1 MKHTFIRYS
10 QYFTVLILFVLQ
22 NLNAQSLDSN
32 IMNEEIEKN
41 ANPYMIDYPNLDSK
55 YYPYIRS
62 QNKYYDSDIKRIIY
76 NVDSA
81 ERKNAFFV
89 GILYGINKNVAL
101 SAFSDMSLVDNNNVD
116 KFKESN
122 ANFSLFGLRAGYQ
135 KYTGSVL
142 PINKFGYQI
151 YIDFCVSSGKGGLF
165 FTGINTDMLWDFI
178 EKRSWIV
185 SLNVGL
191 GLGAAKITGLA
202 ISPYGDKYEPAY
214 RLNAGLSI
222 RYPSY
227 HHKVGLYLGIMQGVE
242 RGYLGYTYTIGY
254 DYVF

>member
-1 MKHTFIRYS
+1 MKQALIRYS
-10 QYFTVLILFVLQ
+10 QHFTLCILILQ
-22 NLNAQSLDSN
+22 NLNAQSLDSS

-55 YYPYIRS
+55 YYPYIRA

-89 GILYGINKNVAL
+89 GILYGVNINFAVPV
-101 SAFSDMSLVDNNNVD
+101 FSNMNLVSSNNVNES
-116 KFKESN
+116 KETN

-142 PINKFGYQI
+142 PINTFGYQI

-165 FTGINTDMLWDFI
+165 FTGINTDMLWDFME
-178 EKRSWIV
+178 EKSWIV
-185 SLNVGL
+185 GLNVGL
-191 GLGAAKITGLA
+191 GIGAAKITGLA

-214 RLNAGLSI
+214 RLNFGLSI

-227 HHKVGLYLGIMQGVE
+227 HQKVGLYLGIIQGVE
-242 RGYLGYTYTIGY
+242 RGYLGLTPTIGY